1 MNTELIKAI
10 FSSDKIIGNDNSNK
24 NAYYISYNYR
34 KLHKNYNLTITEI
47 LMYQNILYDNFKMR
61 KNRSITIPIDEFKG
75 FCGIKSTNN
84 RYIKSTI
91 LIGIKKI
98 NDMFEKIMKFG
109 WSFIV
114 IFFVVM
120 ICIAMCSAYFA
131 TNEASSTPEI
141 TMMSSPKTLHISKFE
156 VEDVLEDGS
165 AVAHVEDYS
174 ADIDFM
180 GKVLFQ
186 NDGTDS
192 YVNDQI
198 ITAPKGKVEQ
208 IGTCKYSG
216 NTIPVIKIIK

>member
-1 MNTELIKAI
+1 
-10 FSSDKIIGNDNSNK
+10 
-24 NAYYISYNYR
+24 
-34 KLHKNYNLTITEI
+34 
-47 LMYQNILYDNFKMR
+47 
-61 KNRSITIPIDEFKG
+61 
-75 FCGIKSTNN
+75 
-84 RYIKSTI
+84 
-91 LIGIKKI
+91 
-98 NDMFEKIMKFG
+98 
-109 WSFIV
+109 
-114 IFFVVM
+114 M

-156 VEDVLEDGS
+156 VEDVLEDGSAVAHVEDVLEDGS

-216 NTIPVIKIIK
+216 NTIPVIRIIK